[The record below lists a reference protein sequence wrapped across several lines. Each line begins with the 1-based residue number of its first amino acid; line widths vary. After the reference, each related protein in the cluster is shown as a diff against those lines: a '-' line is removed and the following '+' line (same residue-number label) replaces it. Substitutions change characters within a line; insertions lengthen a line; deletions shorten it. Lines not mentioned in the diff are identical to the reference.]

1 MTAAM
6 PTLVLVAPLAL
17 GALACATDAPRRARP
32 RPRSTRGSRSTAPR
46 PGSRARCS
54 IASTTIPSG
63 PRPDWVLAD
72 PRSGVLVFVGSDA
85 GAARAQKI
93 AETFDVARVVP
104 RGGGPGNPFGGS
116 RAIDAGVP
124 DPTGDAGA
132 PAVAPPDDLQDAL
145 ARGARQVDDTHW
157 VVERALI
164 DRLLADPMAMARG
177 ARIVPSMK
185 NGQPDGLKL
194 YAIRRTS
201 FWAHV
206 GLQNGD
212 TLHAVNGYD
221 LSSPDKAL
229 EAYARLRNASALE
242 VELTRR
248 GRDLVLNYA
257 IQ

>member
-17 GALACATDAPRRARP
+17 GALACATDAPACPAAAQVHTWKPQHGAPTGLARQVLD
-32 RPRSTRGSRSTAPR
+32 SLDHD
-46 PGSRARCS
+46 
-54 IASTTIPSG
+54 PSG